1 MCKSPEVSSGNKK
14 RFGFIGERRS
24 VGETREESLEGH
36 GGRCGTSRGADVP
49 GGALGGLSRAEEHF
63 GPRAAPD
70 SEFIKTPSAA
80 GRGAGGG

>member
-49 GGALGGLSRAEEHF
+49 GGALGGCHE
-63 GPRAAPD
+63 PRNTSDPGQLQ
-70 SEFIKTPSAA
+70 IPSL
-80 GRGAGGG
+80 